1 VFKAVWLLDFGGL
14 RIAEEQIAPK
24 ESYTRIA
31 RKFTMTIHHLRRD
44 YKYGSLTREQMP
56 SEPMGLFQQ
65 WFQELRSL
73 ELPEW
78 FELNAMTLA
87 THRPNGG
94 AACRI
99 VLLKEI
105 EPDAFLFF
113 TNYESDKGQE
123 IAADASVALGF
134 YWPVLDRQVR
144 VEGIASKAE
153 ADISER
159 YFRSRPRSSQ
169 LSANISPQ
177 SRPIPDEDLLQK
189 MVDALDQR
197 LAGDDVPR
205 PENWGGYRVRPE
217 SIEFWQG
224 RPSRLHDRFRYTRD
238 GSESWHLERLGP

>member
-1 VFKAVWLLDFGGL
+1 
-14 RIAEEQIAPK
+14 
-24 ESYTRIA
+24 
-31 RKFTMTIHHLRRD
+31 MTIHHLRRD

-56 SEPMGLFQQ
+56 AEPMGLFQQ

-189 MVDALDQR
+189 MVDELDQR
-197 LAGDDVPR
+197 LQGGDVPR

-238 GSESWHLERLGP
+238 GSESWQVERLGP